1 MYLDN
6 QELGKIGEELAAKY
20 LAQNK
25 YKIIQRNFRCKLGEI
40 DIIAYDLRNKELV
53 FFEVKTRSNF
63 KYGRPSEAVT
73 KIKKKHIVKAAEY
86 YYNYKSQRNKAIRFD
101 VIEIVFYK
109 GKGMLNHIE
118 KAILYES

>member
-40 DIIAYDLRNKELV
+40 DIIAYDLKNKELV

>member
-40 DIIAYDLRNKELV
+40 DIIAYDLKNKELV

-63 KYGRPSEAVT
+63 KYWRPSEAVT

>member
-6 QELGKIGEELAAKY
+6 QELGRIGEELATKY

-25 YKIIQRNFRCKLGEI
+25 YKIIERNFRCKQGEI

-73 KIKKKHIVKAAEY
+73 KVKKKHY
-86 YYNYKSQRNKAIRFD
+86 
-101 VIEIVFYK
+101 
-109 GKGMLNHIE
+109 
-118 KAILYES
+118 

>member
-20 LAQNK
+20 LTQNK
-25 YKIIQRNFRCKLGEI
+25 YKIIQRNFRCKLGKI
-40 DIIAYDLRNKELV
+40 DIIAYDLKNKELV

-73 KIKKKHIVKAAEY
+73 KINKK
-86 YYNYKSQRNKAIRFD
+86 
-101 VIEIVFYK
+101 
-109 GKGMLNHIE
+109 
-118 KAILYES
+118 

>member
-40 DIIAYDLRNKELV
+40 DIIAYDLKNKELV

-63 KYGRPSEAVT
+63 KSGRPSEAVT

>member
-20 LAQNK
+20 LTQNK
-25 YKIIQRNFRCKLGEI
+25 YKIIQRNFRCKFGEI
-40 DIIAYDLRNKELV
+40 DIIAYDLKNKELV

-73 KIKKKHIVKAAEY
+73 KIKKKHILRY
-86 YYNYKSQRNKAIRFD
+86 
-101 VIEIVFYK
+101 
-109 GKGMLNHIE
+109 
-118 KAILYES
+118 

>member
-40 DIIAYDLRNKELV
+40 DIIAYDLKNKELV

-73 KIKKKHIVKAAEY
+73 KMKKKHIVKAAEY